1 MLTIYNLLRDD
12 TLASHYSGCLNDFR
26 DRLVKIQLHDN
37 LSVQASKWIADKII
51 QGDFA
56 PGSRIMEEKIAEELG
71 ISRGPVREAL
81 LILQKQRLITLLPR
95 RGAIVKKITASEIT
109 ELYDVISILYTL
121 LGQEVAAR
129 WKDSALEPLK
139 DILFSM
145 KHNAEKGKHLLY
157 FKETIEF
164 IRASFSI
171 AKNKLLEELIE
182 DLIPS
187 VYRIQYPSISER
199 KTDLMKHWKNY
210 EIIFKAIEKRN
221 SEKIAEIIAL
231 HNQQEQKL
239 ALSCKAL
246 STLS

>member
-1 MLTIYNLLRDD
+1 M
-12 TLASHYSGCLNDFR
+12 
-26 DRLVKIQLHDN
+26 KIQLHDN

-51 QGDFA
+51 QGEFA

-121 LGQEVAAR
+121 LGQEIAAQ
-129 WKDSALEPLK
+129 WENGDLESLK
-139 DILFSM
+139 DILESM
-145 KHNAEKGKHLLY
+145 KKNAEKGKYQSY
-157 FKETIEF
+157 FHETIDF
-164 IRASFSI
+164 IRAGLSI

-187 VYRIQYPSISER
+187 VYRIQYPSILER

-210 EIIFKAIEKRN
+210 EMIFKAIEKRN
-221 SEKIAEIIAL
+221 SEKIAEIITL

-239 ALSCKAL
+239 ALSCKAFRVDL
-246 STLS
+246 